1 MKKVLK
7 VLLVVLAALVVLVA
21 LGPTI
26 LSTGFGRRLAE
37 WALAAELGRSV
48 SMGRLEVGYFSGT
61 LIERLEIGP
70 RAGFGDEPL
79 VKLERLECDSTLL
92 DLIRADELAEVS
104 IEKLELSVVRL
115 ADGRMSIDD
124 LAGGKDRPTPAAEVK
139 TASSVGTLLSAP
151 SDEPAA
157 DAGDHGDKEPPA
169 AITVPLSMSKMRFHF
184 RDEQFKT
191 DVTLEDLDVQARYD
205 KGLVE
210 VTHCAGKLNEGE
222 LTMTASV
229 DLRHRP
235 ETFQVDLKV
244 SGCKATSDL
253 SGLGLQVPLLYNPLG
268 KTRGVV
274 SLDLSLSGRGFE
286 KEDLKAHLAGRS
298 VLEVRE
304 LTLEGSKMLA
314 PLLAQFGWG
323 NALTFGQLKAESSI
337 AGGRITSG
345 PPGGEIRASHSD
357 EVTLVM
363 TGYTTF
369 DGEIDYLLKFGGK
382 KVDKARYANLAQEL
396 VQPKLK
402 GTLGEPQVAIG
413 LLGGEGE
420 LKLDDLKK
428 LKDLFKKREDR

>member
-1 MKKVLK
+1 MRKVLK

-37 WALAAELGRSV
+37 WALEGGLGRSV
-48 SMGRLEVGYFSGT
+48 SIGRLEVGYFSGT
-61 LIERLEIGP
+61 RIERLEIGP

-92 DLIRADELAEVS
+92 EVIWADELAEVS

-124 LAGGKDRPTPAAEVK
+124 LTRGKDGLTSAAEVK
-139 TASSVGTLLSAP
+139 TASSGGTLLSAP

-157 DAGDHGDKEPPA
+157 DAGDHDDKESPP
-169 AITVPLSMSKMRFHF
+169 AITVPLAMSKMRFHF

-191 DVTLEDLDVQARYD
+191 DVTLEELDVKVRYD

-210 VTHCAGKLNEGE
+210 VTDCTGKLNEGE

-229 DLRHRP
+229 DLRRRP
-235 ETFQVDLKV
+235 EAFQVDLKIT
-244 SGCKATSDL
+244 GCKTTSDL

-268 KTRGVV
+268 KTSGILG
-274 SLDLSLSGRGFE
+274 LDISLSGRGF
-286 KEDLKAHLAGRS
+286 KKDNLKAHLKGHS
-298 VLEVRE
+298 VLEVRD
-304 LTLEGSKMLA
+304 LTLEGSKMLGS
-314 PLLAQFGWG
+314 LLARFGWG
-323 NALTFGQLKAESSI
+323 NALTFGQLKADSRI
-337 AGGRITSG
+337 ADGRITSAL
-345 PPGGEIRASHSD
+345 PEGGIRASHSD

-382 KVDKARYANLAQEL
+382 RIEKAPYADLAQEL

-402 GTLGEPQVAIG
+402 GTLSEPEVAIG
-413 LLGGEGE
+413 LLGTDSE
-420 LKLDDLKK
+420 LKLDDLRK
-428 LKDLFKKREDR
+428 LRDLFKKQEDR